1 MIVNK
6 PMTFDD
12 IEKLNYK
19 QFNQVSNKYG
29 EDEFNPADIFDARA
43 DGSESEQDE
52 ILKKFRYD
60 G

>member
-29 EDEFNPADIFDARA
+29 EDEFNPADIFEATGE
-43 DGSESEQDE
+43 GSDSE
-52 ILKKFRYD
+52 
-60 G
+60 